1 MTDKGIQKV
10 IDSYNRA
17 NKKMII
23 VSQPIGHNVDYGLVW
38 TDSNHYNLGDVSPY
52 KFYFIKDGNF
62 KCIGAVL
69 DMKADLHWYIIPKSR
84 KKGFLTTA
92 LKDVI
97 LPHISKS
104 RKEQRITINKND
116 IGQEN
121 FEASL
126 ITAKGAGFKSKT
138 DSDDYVECILKLAGH
153 RKKSIYLSLN
163 GMDFERMGELR
174 KKMNVIIGSLWHIQ
188 AELEMK
194 LGHSHYTKYLHRTIN
209 ELENYRIYKMDDALH
224 DFFDKADKL

>member
-1 MTDKGIQKV
+1 MTDKGIQTV
-10 IDSYNRA
+10 IDHCNRP
-17 NKKMII
+17 NKKTII
-23 VSQPIGHNVDYGLVW
+23 IPQPIGFNVDYGLVW
-38 TDSNHYNLGDVSPY
+38 TDIDHYNLGDVSPY
-52 KFYFIKDGNF
+52 KFYLIKDKSF

-69 DMKADLHWYIIPKSR
+69 DMKTDLHWYITPKSR
-84 KKGFLTTA
+84 KKGFLTNA

-116 IGQEN
+116 IGKVN

-126 ITAKGAGFKSKT
+126 NTAKGAGFRFKT
-138 DSDDYVECILKLAGH
+138 DIGDYVECIQKLAKH
-153 RKKSIYLSLN
+153 KKKSINTSFQ

-174 KKMNVIIGSLWHIQ
+174 KKMNAIVGSLWHIQ

-194 LGHSHYTKYLHRTIN
+194 LGQSNYTRYLIRTIN
-209 ELENYRIYKMDDALH
+209 ELQNYRIYKMDDALH
-224 DFFDKADKL
+224 DFIEEKDKL